1 MHGTLKTMTRKRF
14 NATPAARKRPVL
26 KKPQALSRRV
36 LLSALAAG
44 AAAGV
49 IGELPNAFPTF
60 LPDFPR
66 AVKEF
71 TRVPLLLFPEAA
83 ARESEEAKA
92 AERAAGADAAA
103 EAVRAAQSTPRPDV
117 KGMIGEAAKRPSEWL
132 GGFGSGD
139 LDAVREE
146 AALYRDGEGELYGPA
161 VNVVAGCRN
170 AEDPECRAVQIL
182 DRGFPERPPIPDDIL
197 AGRDEV
203 IYGIG
208 SGSTGSVAPGIG
220 SSGVCTD
227 FVISTK
233 PVYAEEVCRPGG
245 WYDEATC
252 RTGWQ
257 DGPAQILTRWQ
268 CRKTAAVA
276 EALACRMPVDFTM
289 STSTVE
295 RCFFGAGALADILRA
310 EEETTAAATAV
321 FPAVCEAPQ
330 FADEIF
336 TCDTT
341 LIVTPGSTCRDG
353 DSTSARAT
361 GSPSLAED
369 GCPGGTWLEMSHK
382 CSVLESKDPA
392 THIYSL
398 TLEGYPTK
406 KLWMNESVEMQT
418 PGNSRCRAVVKVEA
432 VSCTGADCIA
442 PARAIVYH
450 DGIEMGTIT
459 LRLPYKAYDRFAGMT
474 SSWQDDC
481 EVFDEAAPKG
491 KRAIRRM
498 TTEKPERAAP
508 GEGEAP

>member
-1 MHGTLKTMTRKRF
+1 
-14 NATPAARKRPVL
+14 
-26 KKPQALSRRV
+26 
-36 LLSALAAG
+36 
-44 AAAGV
+44 
-49 IGELPNAFPTF
+49 
-60 LPDFPR
+60 
-66 AVKEF
+66 
-71 TRVPLLLFPEAA
+71 
-83 ARESEEAKA
+83 
-92 AERAAGADAAA
+92 
-103 EAVRAAQSTPRPDV
+103 
-117 KGMIGEAAKRPSEWL
+117 
-132 GGFGSGD
+132 
-139 LDAVREE
+139 
-146 AALYRDGEGELYGPA
+146 
-161 VNVVAGCRN
+161 
-170 AEDPECRAVQIL
+170 
-182 DRGFPERPPIPDDIL
+182 
-197 AGRDEV
+197 
-203 IYGIG
+203 
-208 SGSTGSVAPGIG
+208 
-220 SSGVCTD
+220 
-227 FVISTK
+227 
-233 PVYAEEVCRPGG
+233 
-245 WYDEATC
+245 
-252 RTGWQ
+252 
-257 DGPAQILTRWQ
+257 
-268 CRKTAAVA
+268 
-276 EALACRMPVDFTM
+276 MPVDFTM

-459 LRLPYKAYDRFAGMT
+459 LRLPYKAYDRFANMT

-491 KRAIRRM
+491 KRAIRHL
-498 TTEKPERAAP
+498 EPNEIERAAP
-508 GEGEAP
+508 DAGEAP